1 MSTVTPILRG
11 RAGSGKRARRPRGW
25 LGYVVSAAGTPRG
38 RVGIVLAGAVILL
51 AAIGP
56 FVAPYS
62 DTALVT
68 IPLSTPSSAHLLG
81 GDVLG
86 RDVLSR
92 LLNGGWL
99 ILLMSLASAAVGV
112 VLGAAAGITAG
123 YLGGRADAIIMRS
136 VDVLLAFPALVLALL
151 LVSVAGP
158 HVWLI
163 ILAVALSHAPQVA
176 RVLRSAT
183 LDVAERDFVRAAQ
196 LDGISSASVIAH
208 EIAPNLVSPLMVEVG
223 LRLAWSIIAIAGL
236 SYLGLGL
243 PPPSPNWGTMI
254 SENQVGLIANPWAAL
269 APVIVIA
276 MLTVGLCTFSDAIA
290 RAAIG
295 VDRRVLGAGDQ
306 TQLAPDSLIVG
317 QD

>member
-1 MSTVTPILRG
+1 MSGVGSTLRDSTG
-11 RAGSGKRARRPRGW
+11 AVRHSRRRRGW
-25 LGYVVSAAGTPRG
+25 FGYVVSAAGTPRG
-38 RVGIVLAGAVILL
+38 RAGIALTAAVILL
-51 AAIGP
+51 AVIGP

-62 DTALVT
+62 DTAFVT
-68 IPLSTPSSAHLLG
+68 TPLATPSGAHLLG
-81 GDVLG
+81 GDMLG

-92 LLNGGWL
+92 LLDGGWL
-99 ILLMSLASAAVGV
+99 ILLMSLAAAVGGV
-112 VLGAAAGITAG
+112 VVGAAAGITAG
-123 YLGGRADAIIMRS
+123 YLGGRTDAAIMRT

-151 LVSVAGP
+151 LVSVAGA

-196 LDGISSASVIAH
+196 LDGISSPGVIAR
-208 EIAPNLVSPLMVEVG
+208 EIAPNLISPLMVEVG

-254 SENQVGLIANPWAAL
+254 SENQVGLVANPWASL

-276 MLTVGLCTFSDAIA
+276 MLTVGLCTFSDAVA

-295 VDRRVLGAGDQ
+295 VDRRVLGAADQ
-306 TQLAPDSLIVG
+306 TRLALDSLTAG